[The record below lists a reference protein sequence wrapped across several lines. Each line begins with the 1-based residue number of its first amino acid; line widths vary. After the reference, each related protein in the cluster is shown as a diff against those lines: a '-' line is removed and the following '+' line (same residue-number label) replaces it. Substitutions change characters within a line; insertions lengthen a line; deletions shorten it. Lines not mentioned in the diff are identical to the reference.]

1 MKLFNC
7 HVLFLIV
14 IVFHVPIFFYFCVM
28 KCRTFQVVMEGI
40 GGGAFIERVVV
51 LYFSSGIIFE

>member
-14 IVFHVPIFFYFCVM
+14 IVFHVPIFFLFLCNEM
-28 KCRTFQVVMEGI
+28 SDFSSCNGRNW
-40 GGGAFIERVVV
+40 GGGI
-51 LYFSSGIIFE
+51 YIYGSDIIF

>member
-14 IVFHVPIFFYFCVM
+14 IVFHVPIFFLFLCNEM
-28 KCRTFQVVMEGI
+28 SDFSSCNGRNW
-40 GGGAFIERVVV
+40 GGVFIERVVV
-51 LYFSSGIIFE
+51 LYFSRGGLI